1 MRIKKIITYEEIRK
15 YFDLLSNCLKG
26 LKGLICRFAATC
38 VAGVE
43 RGGERRGKGE
53 EIGERVK
60 QTPPPPV
67 SFPFLAFF
75 FASPPLP
82 SHFFVLAMQSS
93 L

>member
-1 MRIKKIITYEEIRK
+1 MWI
-15 YFDLLSNCLKG
+15 LG
-26 LKGLICRFAATC
+26 LKGLICRFAVNC
-38 VAGVE
+38 VAGVK

-60 QTPPPPV
+60 QTPLV

-75 FASPPLP
+75 PLPSPPLP

>member
-1 MRIKKIITYEEIRK
+1 MWI
-15 YFDLLSNCLKG
+15 LG
-26 LKGLICRFAATC
+26 LKGLICRFAVTC

-43 RGGERRGKGE
+43 RGGKRRGKGE

-60 QTPPPPV
+60 QNPPV

-75 FASPPLP
+75 PSAPLP
-82 SHFFVLAMQSS
+82 CHFFVLAMQSS

>member
-1 MRIKKIITYEEIRK
+1 MDIGASRVNLQVCSNLRGRRRK
-15 YFDLLSNCLKG
+15 
-26 LKGLICRFAATC
+26 
-38 VAGVE
+38 
-43 RGGERRGKGE
+43 RRGKGE

-60 QTPPPPV
+60 QNPPV

-75 FASPPLP
+75 PLPSPPLP

>member
-1 MRIKKIITYEEIRK
+1 MDIGASRVNLQVCSNLRGRRRK
-15 YFDLLSNCLKG
+15 
-26 LKGLICRFAATC
+26 
-38 VAGVE
+38 
-43 RGGERRGKGE
+43 RRGKGE

-60 QTPPPPV
+60 QNPPV

-75 FASPPLP
+75 PSPPLP

>member
-1 MRIKKIITYEEIRK
+1 MWI
-15 YFDLLSNCLKG
+15 LG
-26 LKGLICRFAATC
+26 LKGLICRFAVTC
-38 VAGVE
+38 VAGVK

-60 QTPPPPV
+60 QTPLFL
-67 SFPFLAFF
+67 FPSLLLFP
-75 FASPPLP
+75 SPSLP